1 MKNLET
7 LKKQAELLENKALM
21 YFNELGDADAY
32 NRVQNELKSIN
43 ARILDIMTEEQENS
57 VKRATIA

>member
-7 LKKQAELLENKALM
+7 LKKQAEMIENKSLM
-21 YFNELGDADAY
+21 YFNEMGDLEAY
-32 NRVQNELKSIN
+32 NTLQIELKTIN
-43 ARILDIMTEEQENS
+43 ARILDLMVQEQEER